1 MAAKRRPK
9 SGGKGSRRG
18 GARRPR
24 PRLRVDRLLIALVC
38 LAALLRLWGIT
49 VLEDTAVEETDRTT
63 TGRAWTLWRGGSKP
77 LDLNPHTGGWPALS
91 FYVTLGI
98 QWLYRLGYS
107 IQHPGVDADRFA
119 SHVMDGTGSRGI
131 FILARLIGAIIGVL
145 TVVLTYRLGILVAGR
160 LVGFGAALL
169 LAVNLQHILVSQ
181 HVSDP
186 NLLAL
191 LFVLL

>member
-18 GARRPR
+18 GARRPW

-38 LAALLRLWGIT
+38 LAALLRLWGINDRLPDPKLGIN

-63 TGRAWTLWRGGSKP
+63 TGRAWTLWRGGTKP

-107 IQHPGVDADRFA
+107 IQHPRVDADRFA
-119 SHVMDGTGSRGI
+119 S
-131 FILARLIGAIIGVL
+131 
-145 TVVLTYRLGILVAGR
+145 
-160 LVGFGAALL
+160 
-169 LAVNLQHILVSQ
+169 
-181 HVSDP
+181 
-186 NLLAL
+186 
-191 LFVLL
+191 